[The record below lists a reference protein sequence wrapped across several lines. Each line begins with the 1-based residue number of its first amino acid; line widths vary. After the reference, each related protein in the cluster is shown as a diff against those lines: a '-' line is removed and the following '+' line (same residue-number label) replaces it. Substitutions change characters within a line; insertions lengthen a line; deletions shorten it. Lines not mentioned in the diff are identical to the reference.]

1 MAFQKGLG
9 NAHALAHALT
19 PVAGLHHGLAN
30 AVVLPSVMAFNR
42 NVCRARLARVA
53 IAMGEPS
60 GAVED
65 VLASVAIDRVRRLV
79 ADAGLPTRLSHA
91 GVKEPDLPR
100 IAELAFRD
108 ASHQGNPRP
117 TTEADLLNIARA
129 AF

>member
-1 MAFQKGLG
+1 M
-9 NAHALAHALT
+9 
-19 PVAGLHHGLAN
+19 
-30 AVVLPSVMAFNR
+30 
-42 NVCRARLARVA
+42 
-53 IAMGEPS
+53 
-60 GAVED
+60 
-65 VLASVAIDRVRRLV
+65 RRLV

-117 TTEADLLNIARA
+117 TTEADLLEIARA